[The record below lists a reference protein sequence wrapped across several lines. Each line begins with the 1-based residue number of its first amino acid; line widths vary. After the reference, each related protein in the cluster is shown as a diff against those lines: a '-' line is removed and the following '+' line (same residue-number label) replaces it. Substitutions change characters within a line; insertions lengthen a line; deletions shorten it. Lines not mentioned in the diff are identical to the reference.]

1 MLRLCLL
8 ELDILF
14 FAHAAAFCIMEWL
27 YPGWWKKQK
36 SKSTLQKKTQTIA
49 PGMIIRFSET
59 ASGHTY
65 KVHWIQTVAPFQEAE
80 TLTILSNAD
89 GYVLFRRSADNGVYV
104 MDCVT
109 AEQIAVV
116 ETEREVA

>member
-1 MLRLCLL
+1 MFIGAGYSVFRPCCGFLHHGMAVSRLV
-8 ELDILF
+8 EKAKIKI
-14 FAHAAAFCIMEWL
+14 HT
-27 YPGWWKKQK
+27 
-36 SKSTLQKKTQTIA
+36 SKKTQTIA

-65 KVHWIQTVAPFQEAE
+65 KVHWIRTVAPFQEAE

>member
-1 MLRLCLL
+1 MN
-8 ELDILF
+8 
-14 FAHAAAFCIMEWL
+14 
-27 YPGWWKKQK
+27 
-36 SKSTLQKKTQTIA
+36 
-49 PGMIIRFSET
+49 IRFSET

-65 KVHWIQTVAPFQEAE
+65 KVHWIRTVAPFQEAE

>member
-1 MLRLCLL
+1 MFIGAGYFVFRPCCGFLHHGMAVSRLV
-8 ELDILF
+8 EKAKIKIHTSKKDTDNRARNDYPVF
-14 FAHAAAFCIMEWL
+14 RNCIRS
-27 YPGWWKKQK
+27 Y
-36 SKSTLQKKTQTIA
+36 LQ
-49 PGMIIRFSET
+49 S
-59 ASGHTY
+59 
-65 KVHWIQTVAPFQEAE
+65 PFQEAE